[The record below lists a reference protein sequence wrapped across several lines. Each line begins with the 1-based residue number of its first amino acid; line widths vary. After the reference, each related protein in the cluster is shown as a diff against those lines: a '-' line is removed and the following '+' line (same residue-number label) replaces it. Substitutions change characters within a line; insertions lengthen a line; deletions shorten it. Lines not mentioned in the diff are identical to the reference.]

1 MPAKWD
7 MALLLFSLESK
18 LLWYLWQELN
28 GCIESAL
35 PYYEAKFLKKEWS
48 LSESFSLFFKKN
60 GIIEILSQGTKTCR
74 LSDSFYNK
82 FYPVMIVPAVL
93 LFQVVARKCFRLAI
107 SNKMR
112 IFQRFGIWTPF
123 FFLQSIR
130 KYQFKVLE
138 KSDSLWF
145 VLKIKYCSWKL
156 FLQFPQCVMLT
167 LTFSK
172 GNALRNFDYKNS
184 ALWAESRN
192 LEGGWEKCF
201 I

>member
-1 MPAKWD
+1 MKLNFWKRNGVCQNH
-7 MALLLFSLESK
+7 FHCSL
-18 LLWYLWQELN
+18 
-28 GCIESAL
+28 
-35 PYYEAKFLKKEWS
+35 
-48 LSESFSLFFKKN
+48 KKN
-60 GIIEILSQGTKTCR
+60 GIIEILSHGTKTCR

>member
-1 MPAKWD
+1 MYFHLKWSLK
-7 MALLLFSLESK
+7 LLSCQRTVLTDIICWYLTLFFTLMTSVQTIVITSVLFSVSSRTGR
-18 LLWYLWQELN
+18 N
-28 GCIESAL
+28 TFD
-35 PYYEAKFLKKEWS
+35 FLS
-48 LSESFSLFFKKN
+48 
-60 GIIEILSQGTKTCR
+60 
-74 LSDSFYNK
+74 
-82 FYPVMIVPAVL
+82 
-93 LFQVVARKCFRLAI
+93 
-107 SNKMR
+107 
-112 IFQRFGIWTPF
+112 IWTPF

-172 GNALRNFDYKNS
+172 GNAMRNFDYKNS
-184 ALWAESRN
+184 ALWDESRN